1 MRKKRKTGLVFLAV
15 IAMLAASGCSRSVL
29 NYQIAE
35 CIGTLGEYENNEPV
49 ETPKMKAAREQQ
61 ESESELENVKQ
72 AALDAAA
79 SLAEGYRY
87 EEAIAYLQNIAELQ
101 GDSRLDEAVA
111 EYEKK
116 QESLYQYTGDIPHF
130 SFTNLGMNTNPS
142 IDRI

>member
-1 MRKKRKTGLVFLAV
+1 MKKRKTGLVLLAV
-15 IAMLAASGCSRSVL
+15 VAMLAGSGCSRSVL

-49 ETPKMKAAREQQ
+49 ETPKMKEARQQQ

-79 SLAEGYRY
+79 DLAKSYRY
-87 EEAIAYLQNIAELQ
+87 EEAITYLKNTAELQ
-101 GDSRLDEAVA
+101 GDARLDEAVA
-111 EYEKK
+111 AYEKK

-130 SFTNLGMNTNPS
+130 
-142 IDRI
+142 